1 VAIPPEEAA
10 LDAREAPA
18 PEALEVAAAPAPE
31 TVEELVAPV
40 SEVFQEPAVP
50 VSEVVQEL
58 AAPGSEVVQE
68 LAAPVSDELEHP
80 AFDELA
86 STPRSEL
93 GSSPDS
99 VEPWDSPVSAP
110 GAVTYSGF
118 DTADEVD
125 HAEVAD
131 FAPFDPMA
139 FDEGAEGFVVQSLE
153 PEPISFE
160 SFGAPAAD
168 EVVEA
173 VGDPFGVQLADAAD
187 VDFAAG
193 AAHEVIESVDNYLVD
208 EPEPGN
214 DEPWTGSVAPPAELV
229 APEAAS
235 VSDAAA
241 APPGELAE
249 QRGELDPWEG
259 AELPEPAFGSI
270 GWPSNDLADPS
281 AEAPVE
287 AVDEMSA
294 ALAWSEM
301 DTTDAADD
309 QASYTAAANDAEV
322 SGDEALSGMASE
334 LRDSS
339 SAWAVDGRGST
350 IDDEADV
357 NARARF
363 FGGGDASGLPPS
375 APAGPYDQSGYEAG
389 LESVESAESAL
400 LEEED
405 HDGEQGD
412 QGAAIAD
419 ALGRVAARIR
429 AGEVDLPSEVVG
441 ASDESALAAALA
453 ALLRGP
459 RR

>member
-1 VAIPPEEAA
+1 
-10 LDAREAPA
+10 
-18 PEALEVAAAPAPE
+18 
-31 TVEELVAPV
+31 
-40 SEVFQEPAVP
+40 
-50 VSEVVQEL
+50 
-58 AAPGSEVVQE
+58 
-68 LAAPVSDELEHP
+68 
-80 AFDELA
+80 
-86 STPRSEL
+86 
-93 GSSPDS
+93 
-99 VEPWDSPVSAP
+99 
-110 GAVTYSGF
+110 VT
-118 DTADEVD
+118 
-125 HAEVAD
+125 
-131 FAPFDPMA
+131 
-139 FDEGAEGFVVQSLE
+139 
-153 PEPISFE
+153 
-160 SFGAPAAD
+160 
-168 EVVEA
+168 
-173 VGDPFGVQLADAAD
+173 
-187 VDFAAG
+187 
-193 AAHEVIESVDNYLVD
+193 
-208 EPEPGN
+208 
-214 DEPWTGSVAPPAELV
+214 
-229 APEAAS
+229 
-235 VSDAAA
+235 DAAA

-375 APAGPYDQSGYEAG
+375 APVGPYDQSGYEAG

-405 HDGEQGD
+405 HDGEHGD